1 MSTSASAA
9 DKLKVCLHVIRSAVT
24 EYRGEHIER
33 IVAEISAAE
42 GVEVVSVNRIVDCDA
57 TAVTPEVVER
67 DVKLEK
73 LEGRLDAFNK
83 YTRTLD
89 ARNVSNAL
97 KHLAAMSGVVNASA
111 KANDAFHIV
120 LEDDVLLSS
129 TWAKALAACLR
140 SLPADYD
147 LVSLGIP
154 GSKEGFQHA
163 CELYEVLPCCDSYV
177 VSPKAAEKLMRA
189 FKPVRFATNVQLGYL
204 AKAFDL
210 TVYLHNPNV
219 FLDGSKYGAFVST
232 LTPTN
237 HLVLNRAYVEARK
250 ALNEV
255 APDVALDADLDLK
268 KSIFDNPHAEHPDFK
283 HLQALYEWK
292 TGGAA
297 AAEPVFKAALD
308 AYDAG
313 GALVNSESQFLRDY
327 IKLHAEL
334 QSAK

>member
-1 MSTSASAA
+1 MSTSEG
-9 DKLKVCLHVIRSAVT
+9 LKVCLHVIRSAVT

-42 GVEVVSVNRIVDCDA
+42 GVEVVSVNRVYDSEA

-97 KHLAAMSGVVNASA
+97 KHLAALNGVSNP
-111 KANDAFHIV
+111 DAFHIV

-147 LVSLGIP
+147 IVALGIP
-154 GSKEGFQHA
+154 GAKEGFQPSA
-163 CELYEVLPCCDSYV
+163 ELYEVLPCCDSYL
-177 VSPKAAEKLMRA
+177 VSPKAAEKLRRA
-189 FKPVRFATNVQLGYL
+189 FKPVRFAANVQLGYL

-210 TVYLHNPNV
+210 NVYLHNPNV

-250 ALNEV
+250 ALNEA

-283 HLQALYEWK
+283 HLQALYEWR
-292 TGGAA
+292 TSGAA
-297 AAEPVFKAALD
+297 AAEPVFKAALE

-327 IKLHAEL
+327 IQLHAEL